1 MSKQYD
7 SFMAELEHLMIK
19 HNVVIYPSNYDIL
32 EVYDITMDED
42 VITSLDRFSDETKE
56 INNAH

>member
-7 SFMAELEHLMIK
+7 NFMAELEQLMRK

-32 EVYDITMDED
+32 EVYDIIRDED
-42 VITSLDRFSDETKE
+42 VITSLDGFSDETKE
-56 INNAH
+56 EL